1 LEQVKQAPS
10 RIIHFGLPMTCWVF
24 LGFRVNFLRG
34 MGEHHDMERIYE
46 SQDFNIESCSF
57 KKSAAIILIKNMMMQ
72 ASIFNVEQGPSA
84 ELLRRPSGW
93 IARKVMQVKNFIE
106 VSFVLLYLYPV
117 HNLPTCA

>member
-1 LEQVKQAPS
+1 ME
-10 RIIHFGLPMTCWVF
+10 WVNK
-24 LGFRVNFLRG
+24 VQN
-34 MGEHHDMERIYE
+34 
-46 SQDFNIESCSF
+46 FNIKSCGF
-57 KKSAAIILIKNMMMQ
+57 NKAAAIILIKNMMMQ

>member
-1 LEQVKQAPS
+1 
-10 RIIHFGLPMTCWVF
+10 
-24 LGFRVNFLRG
+24 

-93 IARKVMQVKNFIE
+93 IVRKIMQVKNFIE
-106 VSFVLLYLYPV
+106 VSFVRLPSETGLL
-117 HNLPTCA
+117 N